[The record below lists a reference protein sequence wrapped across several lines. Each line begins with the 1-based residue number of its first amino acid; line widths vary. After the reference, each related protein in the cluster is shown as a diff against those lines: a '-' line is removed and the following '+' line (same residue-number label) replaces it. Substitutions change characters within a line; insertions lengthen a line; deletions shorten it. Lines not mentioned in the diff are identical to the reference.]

1 MDNLSIARVLT
12 EIGDLLEIK
21 GENPFKIR
29 AYRNAAET
37 ISHEARAVDS
47 LSDADRRALQGIG
60 RDIAAKIAEL
70 ISTGAIAYH
79 QDLVAQFPPSIL
91 DLLNLPGVGP
101 KTVALLYKELNI
113 RTLEELEAAAGNG
126 RLRAVRG
133 MGARKEEQILKALA
147 AQHRYT
153 GRRLASEAESIAT
166 SLVSS
171 LTERAPDTTV
181 RIVGSLRRGCE
192 TAGDIDVLATGPS
205 TDIIH
210 AFTSNDSVERI
221 MLHGETKSSV
231 LLSGGI
237 QADLRLVPSESAGA
251 ALQYFTGS
259 KTHNIALRDRA
270 LARGWKLND
279 TGSIASTTINA
290 WPEATSR
297 SCMPRW
303 GWPMYR
309 RSSGKV
315 GTRLR
320 RPNPARCRASS
331 TGRTFAATCTPI
343 QISPMAAPISR
354 PWCRRR
360 RRRGFSTWRS
370 RITASRWRWPTVSMS
385 AACWNRRAR
394 FETSTHGWTASRSS
408 PASSAISVQME
419 RWTWRRIAWRNWTS

>member
-70 ISTGAIAYH
+70 IATGAIAYH

-113 RTLEELEAAAGNG
+113 RTLEELEAAAANG

-133 MGARKEEQILKALA
+133 MGPARKNRFSRLLPHSAVIPAAGSPLKPRALPTAWCPASPNGRPTRPSGSWAVFGGAAKPLATSTSWPLGPQPTSFTRSRATISSNESCSMARRSPACSCLA
-147 AQHRYT
+147 AS
-153 GRRLASEAESIAT
+153 RRTFDSSHQKAPEQRSST
-166 SLVSS
+166 S
-171 LTERAPDTTV
+171 
-181 RIVGSLRRGCE
+181 
-192 TAGDIDVLATGPS
+192 
-205 TDIIH
+205 
-210 AFTSNDSVERI
+210 
-221 MLHGETKSSV
+221 
-231 LLSGGI
+231 
-237 QADLRLVPSESAGA
+237 
-251 ALQYFTGS
+251 
-259 KTHNIALRDRA
+259 RDRRPTTSRSVTGHWREA
-270 LARGWKLND
+270 GSSTS

-290 WPEATSR
+290 WLDATSR

-303 GWPMYR
+303 GWPTCR

-315 GTRLR
+315 GTRSR
-320 RPNPARCRASS
+320 RPKPGRCRASS

-343 QISPMAAPISR
+343 QISRMAAADLETMVHAAQAAGLQYPGGHGSQQVA
-354 PWCRRR
+354 
-360 RRRGFSTWRS
+360 GDGQRS
-370 RITASRWRWPTVSMS
+370 R
-385 AACWNRRAR
+385 
-394 FETSTHGWTASRSS
+394 
-408 PASSAISVQME
+408 
-419 RWTWRRIAWRNWTS
+419 